1 MEALGHISEYG
12 LEKLKTRNYYC
23 VSVSRQPEKEFTI
36 GIVRLS
42 DAEARIDRLTV
53 ALAEVQKDRD
63 YWKVE
68 AEGERA
74 KVAFRDKR
82 LAEAVRERDNAQ
94 LAYEAMR
101 DHRALKEKP

>member
-1 MEALGHISEYG
+1 MSDLTE
-12 LEKLKTRNYYC
+12 
-23 VSVSRQPEKEFTI
+23 
-36 GIVRLS
+36 RLREMYS
-42 DAEARIDRLTV
+42 KWSMSGGGPAILTETADEIDRLTV

-82 LAEAVRERDNAQ
+82 LAEAIRERDNAQ